1 MRYNDYRD
9 DKDDDHIVP
18 DGGSVRV
25 RMQMMDALQRSV
37 AVGFGTF
44 NARDHQPGYRT
55 ALDAGMPPH
64 VRDARARAN
73 AAYDAMCARLTNAW
87 RTPGRDAD
95 PDSDGA
101 ARLRQHPGADEVEA
115 KRRAARQAYVDQL
128 TNAWRTPTGQGD
140 PGCATAIER
149 QGEMWRGGR

>member
-1 MRYNDYRD
+1 MTYNDYRD
-9 DKDDDHIVP
+9 DDDHIIP
-18 DGGSVRV
+18 DGGTVRV
-25 RMQMMDALQRSV
+25 RMHMMDALQRSV

-64 VRDARARAN
+64 VRDARARAD

-87 RTPGRDAD
+87 HTLGRDAD

-101 ARLRQHPGADEVEA
+101 AARLRQHLGADEVEA
-115 KRRAARQAYVDQL
+115 KRRAARQTYVDQL
-128 TNAWRTPTGQGD
+128 TNAWRTPTGHGD
-140 PGCATAIER
+140 PGRAAAIER
-149 QGEMWRGGR
+149 QGERWRGGQ